1 MPLRIGLTQR
11 MEWIEARD
19 EMREILDV
27 AWSARLVTL
36 GALPVALYA
45 RGLKAE
51 AALRDYGIQLLL
63 LTGGNESGAAATDP
77 ASRERNAFESELL
90 RVARTSGIPVLGVC
104 HGMQIMNL
112 FLGGRVS
119 SIAGHVRAPHALG
132 GPAAKLLGAAQVNT
146 FHETGIRAQEL
157 APELLAVGTAP
168 DCSIEAAVHR
178 NESWLG
184 VMWHPERAMP
194 QGADGMA
201 AVAAFLRDPAGL
213 CRSLRAEATR

>member
-1 MPLRIGLTQR
+1 MRLRIGLTQR

-19 EMREILDV
+19 EMREVLDA
-27 AWSARLVTL
+27 AWSGHLVAL
-36 GALPVALYA
+36 GALPVALHA
-45 RGLKAE
+45 RGLKAD

-77 ASRERNAFESELL
+77 ASKERNAFESELL
-90 RVARTSGIPVLGVC
+90 HAARGLGIPVLGVC
-104 HGMQIMNL
+104 HGLQIMNL
-112 FLGGRVS
+112 FLGGKVSRV
-119 SIAGHVRAPHALG
+119 ANHVRAPHAVS
-132 GPAAKLLGAAQVNT
+132 GPAARLLGAAQVNT

-157 APELLAVGTAP
+157 APEFLAVGTAP
-168 DCSIEAAVHR
+168 DGSIEAAVHR

-201 AVAAFLRDPAGL
+201 AVAAFLRDPVGL
-213 CRSLRAEATR
+213 CGRLRGGATP